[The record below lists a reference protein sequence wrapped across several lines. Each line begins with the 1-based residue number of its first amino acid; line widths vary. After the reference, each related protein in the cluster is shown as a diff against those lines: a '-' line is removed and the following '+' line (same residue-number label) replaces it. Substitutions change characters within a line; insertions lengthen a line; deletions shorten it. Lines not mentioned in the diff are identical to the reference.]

1 MTYIIRCLEKTR
13 KRIDNKYYPSAAF
26 YLVVEPSSSY
36 PIMVFCF
43 FFFNVRAELSMLL
56 FCAQHKT
63 SRLAKTLPRR
73 HYIHLNL
80 TLVL

>member
-13 KRIDNKYYPSAAF
+13 KRIDNKCYPSAAF

-36 PIMVFCF
+36 PIIII

-56 FCAQHKT
+56 FCAQYKT